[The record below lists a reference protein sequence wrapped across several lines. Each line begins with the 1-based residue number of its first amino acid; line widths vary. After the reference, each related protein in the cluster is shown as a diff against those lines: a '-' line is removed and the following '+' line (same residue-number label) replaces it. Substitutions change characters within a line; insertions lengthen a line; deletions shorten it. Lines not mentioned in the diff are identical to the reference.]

1 MTLEKLSKEAAE
13 RLIQIDFNF
22 YRSVHKDLLH
32 FSDDQLLHH
41 YANYG
46 YLEGR
51 VANQNALR
59 ENFIVVDHELK
70 CLEIGPFFNPLI
82 KGKNVKYLDI
92 LSTSELVVRANS
104 ISASQEQIK
113 NIPKIDFVS
122 KDGSLKLVNEK
133 FDLLVS
139 AHNIEHQV
147 DLIGHL
153 NEASDVLVDRGT
165 YKMIVPNSAYCF
177 DANLPPSKISEII
190 DANRIKSKTHSIAKV
205 IEHRALTVHN
215 DAAVHWKESNSN
227 IKEYSLIDVS
237 RVSSAITEFDNAGGK
252 FIDVH
257 AWQFKPHT
265 LSDIFRVLI
274 QLNLIRFVDVIC
286 FGPVI
291 NRNEFCI
298 ELVK

>member
-22 YRSVHKDLLH
+22 YRSVHKDLLQ
-32 FSDDQLLHH
+32 FSDAQLLNH

-51 VANQNALR
+51 VANPNALR
-59 ENFIVVDHELK
+59 ENFIVVDQELK

-82 KGKNVKYLDI
+82 KGNNVKYLDI
-92 LSTSELVVRANS
+92 LSTSELVVRAKS

-215 DAAVHWKESNSN
+215 DAVVHWEESNSN

-237 RVSSAITEFDNAGGK
+237 RVSSAITEFDDAEGK

-298 ELVK
+298 VLVK

>member
-22 YRSVHKDLLH
+22 YSSVHKDLLQ
-32 FSDDQLLHH
+32 FSDAQLLNH

-51 VANQNALR
+51 VANPNALR
-59 ENFIVVDHELK
+59 ENFIVVDQELK

-82 KGKNVKYLDI
+82 KGNNVKYLDI
-92 LSTSELVVRANS
+92 LSTSELAVRAKS

-153 NEASDVLVDRGT
+153 NEASDILVDRGT

-215 DAAVHWKESNSN
+215 DAVVHWKESNSN
-227 IKEYSLIDVS
+227 TKEYSLIDVS
-237 RVSSAITEFDNAGGK
+237 RVSSAITEFDNAEGK

-265 LSDIFRVLI
+265 LADIFRVLI
-274 QLNLIRFVDVIC
+274 KLNLIRFIDVIC